1 MAIFSTITCN
11 QCHKQVELSH
21 SVRYGPP
28 DICYDCQQANE
39 EAALN
44 KHLAERAAKP
54 IEERLR
60 AIEEQ
65 LYHIGNAR
73 PDPFGDVMG

>member
-28 DICYDCQQANE
+28 SICHDCARANE

-44 KHLAERAAKP
+44 RHLKECAAKP
-54 IEERLR
+54 LEERLR

-65 LYHIGNAR
+65 LYHVGNTKT
-73 PDPFGDVMG
+73 DPFGDVMG